1 MQPTNAIGFRG
12 SRATRLLTAGLA
24 FLGAVPWAM
33 LAAGA
38 PATLLLWIPAALV
51 AMGFACAFLAV
62 AVAALLGRRRTDL
75 LLVGLAALSLITLLY
90 APALAMGGPIVGASE
105 SVVCPP
111 GTGICWNYLHGAFKV
126 QAAVLLAA
134 VLLAAKTYLGG
145 RASVA

>member
-1 MQPTNAIGFRG
+1 
-12 SRATRLLTAGLA
+12 
-24 FLGAVPWAM
+24 M

-38 PATLLLWIPAALV
+38 PASLLLWIPAALV

-62 AVAALLGRRRTDL
+62 AVTSLQGRRRTDL
-75 LLVGLAALSLITLLY
+75 LLVGLTALSLVTLLF
-90 APALAMGGPIVGASE
+90 APALAMGGPIVGAPE

-111 GTGICWNYLHGAFKV
+111 GTGICWSYLHGAFKV